1 MPTQFLNPPSLSKTY
16 GWTHVVASTGG
27 KTIHISGQ
35 TAFDASGNV
44 VGKGD
49 LKRQTEQTFEN
60 LRLALAAAGATWND
74 VVVTRLYVVNFKP
87 EQLPIIREVRSRF
100 VSPEHPPASTLVGV
114 MALAHPDWLI
124 EIEASAVVYD
134 SKEA

>member
-1 MPTQFLNPPSLSKTY
+1 MPEFLNPPALCQTH
-16 GWTHVVASTGG
+16 GWTHVVTIRGG
-27 KTIHISGQ
+27 RMIHISGQ
-35 TAFDASGNV
+35 TAVDAAGQV

-87 EQLPIIREVRSRF
+87 EQLPIIREVRSRY

-124 EIEASAVVYD
+124 EIEATAVVD
-134 SKEA
+134 V

>member
-16 GWTHVVASTGG
+16 GWTHVVATTGG

-35 TAFDASGNV
+35 TAFDASGKV

-49 LKRQTEQTFEN
+49 LQRQTEQTFEN
-60 LRLALAAAGATWND
+60 LGLALAAAGATWND

-100 VSPEHPPASTLVGV
+100 VSPQHPPASTLVGV
-114 MALAHPDWLI
+114 TALAHPDWLI
-124 EIEASAVVYD
+124 EIEATAVVYD
-134 SKEA
+134 DK